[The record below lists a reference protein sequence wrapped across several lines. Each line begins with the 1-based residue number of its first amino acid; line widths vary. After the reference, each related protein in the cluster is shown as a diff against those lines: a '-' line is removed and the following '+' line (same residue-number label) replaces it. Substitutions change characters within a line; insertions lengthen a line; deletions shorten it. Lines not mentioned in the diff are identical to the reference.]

1 MTDNLRGICLMVLAM
16 AGFAVADSCIKL
28 ASQAMPI
35 GQVLVSF
42 GAGGTLV
49 FVLIARAKGLRLWT
63 AQALQRAVLM
73 RNTGEVIGTCGV
85 VMALSLLP
93 LSLTSAILQVN
104 PIAVTFAVATVLRE
118 PVGWRRWSAIMVG
131 FAGVMV
137 IIRPGAAAFDP
148 AILWAVL
155 GVIGLTLRD
164 VATRAVPRSTENVK
178 LATWGFASL
187 IPLGMAMLAIT
198 GGTVEPDLRAQSLLI
213 GAVMSGTT
221 AYWAIT
227 AAMRV
232 GDVGVVTPF
241 RYTRL
246 IFAMGI
252 GIVVFAERPDGWTYA
267 GSALVVASGIYT
279 LWREGRRA

>member
-1 MTDNLRGICLMVLAM
+1 
-16 AGFAVADSCIKL
+16 
-28 ASQAMPI
+28 
-35 GQVLVSF
+35 
-42 GAGGTLV
+42 
-49 FVLIARAKGLRLWT
+49 
-63 AQALQRAVLM
+63 
-73 RNTGEVIGTCGV
+73 
-85 VMALSLLP
+85 
-93 LSLTSAILQVN
+93 
-104 PIAVTFAVATVLRE
+104 
-118 PVGWRRWSAIMVG
+118 MVG
-131 FAGVMV
+131 FVGVMV

-148 AILWAVL
+148 AVLWAVL

-164 VATRAVPRSTENVK
+164 VATRAVPRGTENLK
-178 LATWGFASL
+178 LAAWGFASL
-187 IPLGMAMLAIT
+187 IPLGMAMLALT
-198 GGTVEPDLRAQSLLI
+198 GGTGKLDLHAQTLLF
-213 GAVMSGTT
+213 GAVVSGTT

-252 GIVVFAERPDGWTYA
+252 GIVVFDERPDSWTFA